1 MIMLNAILDILQNE
15 LEVDVTDVTE
25 DTNLVDID
33 VDSIIFMTLIVY
45 LEEKF
50 DIEFSFDGIFMQEYS
65 QITFKS
71 LIKEINQLIAQKQ
84 EL

>member
-1 MIMLNAILDILQNE
+1 MLNAILDILQNE

>member
-25 DTNLVDID
+25 DTNLADID